1 MCQIRPLHMG
11 TLESLVKL
19 VKWGVID
26 VISSSVGSQFIGMV
40 AILYGFLVCVCVCVF
55 SWSHVLQ
62 VTNWTVNKLLKKGGK
77 KDKKTCDEQSDLWT
91 RDQAWM

>member
-40 AILYGFLVCVCVCVF
+40 AILYGFLVCVCVCVCLAEVMF
-55 SWSHVLQ
+55 YKLQ
-62 VTNWTVNKLLKKGGK
+62 TELLINY
-77 KDKKTCDEQSDLWT
+77 
-91 RDQAWM
+91 

>member
-40 AILYGFLVCVCVCVF
+40 AILYGFLVCVCVRV
-55 SWSHVLQ
+55 
-62 VTNWTVNKLLKKGGK
+62 
-77 KDKKTCDEQSDLWT
+77 
-91 RDQAWM
+91 